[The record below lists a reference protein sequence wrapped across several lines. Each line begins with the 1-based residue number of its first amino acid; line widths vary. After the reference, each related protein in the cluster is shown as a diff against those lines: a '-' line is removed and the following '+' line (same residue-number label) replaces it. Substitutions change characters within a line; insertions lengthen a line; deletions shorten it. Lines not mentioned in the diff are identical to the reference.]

1 MFFKNLELLLIGL
14 WNAKHCYIFA
24 WSFNL
29 ILVSYLSQY
38 STHFG
43 GLFICMKI

>member
-29 ILVSYLSQY
+29 ILVSYLRVN
-38 STHFG
+38 TAHILG
-43 GLFICMKI
+43 GYLSV